1 MNLSNP
7 TTPLSQW
14 LTGLGAQLLFEVPLS
29 SQCAVLPV
37 LLLSLPFSVL
47 TMTVLRVHFHWIL
60 MTDFFFLMVTKWFHW
75 KMLLFRYGFYLAL
88 LSLKLYSA
96 NQQTSRF
103 WGFRYLIDM
112 KVTQMH
118 TFNLGPL
125 CFRWRL
131 RVWMRRLS
139 PTHSTRK
146 EQHFLMENLLLYEE
160 LLRFRECRCFTTHFC
175 IEEIQLSP
183 GRSPLS
189 TSYSVCNCSQP
200 CKFNTNHAL
209 HPSKQQGRSATVYW
223 IFFAC

>member
-1 MNLSNP
+1 MFQVLQCLWYSWKSATTLHHPHSQVGMRHLQRTLHPHKDVSKNELSIRV
-7 TTPLSQW
+7 LSV
-14 LTGLGAQLLFEVPLS
+14 E
-29 SQCAVLPV
+29 
-37 LLLSLPFSVL
+37 
-47 TMTVLRVHFHWIL
+47 LRSAEPH
-60 MTDFFFLMVTKWFHW
+60 WFHW

-223 IFFAC
+223 IFLAC